1 MSRTEGMQLPR
12 APELVVTG
20 LAAALLVGSVAG
32 FANAMDDPASGPVV
46 PGEVRIEAFSFGPDA
61 VTVDAGAS
69 VTWTN
74 LDRTAH
80 TVTQNGELLDSP
92 DLATGDTYAVTFDE
106 PGTYEYFCKFHPAMR
121 ATITVEG

>member
-1 MSRTEGMQLPR
+1 MQLPD

-20 LAAALLVGSVAG
+20 LAAALLVGSVVG
-32 FANAMDDPASGPVV
+32 FANAADDPSTGPVV
-46 PGEVRIEAFSFGPDA
+46 PGEVRIEGFAFGPDV
-61 VTVDAGAS
+61 VTVDPGAS

-74 LDRTAH
+74 VDRTTH

-92 DLATGDTYAVTFDE
+92 DLRTGDTHEVTFEE

>member
-1 MSRTEGMQLPR
+1 MQLPK
-12 APELVVTG
+12 APELVVIG
-20 LAAALLVGSVAG
+20 LAAVLLVGSVAG
-32 FANAMDDPASGPVV
+32 FANAVDDPAGGPVV
-46 PGEVRIEAFSFGPDA
+46 PGEVRIEAFSFGPEA
-61 VTVDAGAS
+61 VTVDAGGS

-92 DLATGDTYAVTFDE
+92 DLASGDTYEVTFDE